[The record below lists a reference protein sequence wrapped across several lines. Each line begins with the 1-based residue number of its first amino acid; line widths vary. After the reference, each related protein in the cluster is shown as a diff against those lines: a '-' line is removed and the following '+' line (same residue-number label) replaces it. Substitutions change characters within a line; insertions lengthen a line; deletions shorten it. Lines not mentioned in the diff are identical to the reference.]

1 MQLQVTAT
9 KTLNEWF
16 HDNPHFYDDMLTAE
30 LIDEATIGLIHK
42 FFGLRVLCDDVNFSR
57 FYERQLDLVL
67 PRYNKLIRFENTEF
81 DALVNEYRERQ
92 LVGNASEEST
102 ESSDIEKTD
111 AETRSDA
118 ITRVRTPDLTDTDSS
133 TETGEYEKN
142 GTRTPDLTDGET
154 TSETGTSERTS
165 VRTPDLTVTD
175 EAEGSSS
182 TTSDTDTSSTGGT
195 TTQNTNNN
203 RAVSKQN
210 PQSIS
215 YPGGTLNEIPALDW
229 EYPGSQQQTTSESN
243 GSSTSTNNTSSDS
256 STSSESTND
265 STQHTTGTDTT
276 QEDGESSKN
285 GTKTQTHTGTETND
299 EDGTDS
305 RSRSATHTETGT
317 ETTTENRTGNK
328 NVTGLQSGEIERSKV
343 NNSTAREQWT
353 GRSDLTPQQAL
364 TTAMAYIKQ
373 SSAFVWL
380 KEELEIC
387 FLSCYDI

>member
-1 MQLQVTAT
+1 
-9 KTLNEWF
+9 
-16 HDNPHFYDDMLTAE
+16 MLTAN

-42 FFGLRVLCDDVNFSR
+42 FFGLRVICDDVNFSR

-67 PRYNKLIRFENTEF
+67 PRYNKLLRFENTEF

-92 LVGNASEEST
+92 LVGNASENSK

-111 AETRSDA
+111 AETRIDA
-118 ITRVRTPDLTDTDSS
+118 ITRVRTPNLTDTDIS
-133 TETGEYEKN
+133 TETGEYDKN
-142 GTRTPDLTDGET
+142 GTRTPDLTDSDTVSET
-154 TSETGTSERTS
+154 TSNGRDIT
-165 VRTPDLTVTD
+165 RTPDITV
-175 EAEGSSS
+175 EENSENVSSS
-182 TTSDTDTSSTGGT
+182 SSSSDSTSSSDGT
-195 TTQNTNNN
+195 TASTNNN
-203 RAVSKQN
+203 VSVAKQN

-215 YPGGTLNEIPALDW
+215 YQGTAVGSVPDLDW
-229 EYPGSQQQTTSESN
+229 QYPSSQQQGHSESESTSSN
-243 GSSTSTNNTSSDS
+243 SSTSDNDTSTTGRNEGQ
-256 STSSESTND
+256 TSQT
-265 STQHTTGTDTT
+265 TTGTEHTV
-276 QEDGESSKN
+276 EEADGEKSQT
-285 GTKTQTHTGTETND
+285 GTHTHTGTETND

-305 RSRSATHTETGT
+305 RSRSATHTETGA

-343 NNSTAREQWT
+343 NNSTARERWT
-353 GRSDLTPQQAL
+353 GRTDLTPQQAL